1 MSPEVSS
8 GNESDLKTGPV
19 LALISAEEHIASHH
33 NVVSPGVL
41 YKISLLVT
49 REELSSIKPS
59 TMPDTYWITQQARLM
74 RERAAVTG

>member
-8 GNESDLKTGPV
+8 GNEFDLKTGPV
-19 LALISAEEHIASHH
+19 RALIGAEEHIASHH

-49 REELSSIKPS
+49 WRGIEF
-59 TMPDTYWITQQARLM
+59 Y
-74 RERAAVTG
+74 